1 MPASRRTVVRGGLV
15 KFRQRVL
22 RARTGPRTGHV
33 ARRGL
38 PWRWRCEHFPP
49 SLPLFPPSLPVFPS
63 SLPLLISF
71 LSPPL
76 LVPQARMRLLLL
88 PPYLGQGLLA
98 FYPLPLPPRSLRLH
112 ALPLPLVSCRS
123 CMQGRQLTRCSLQLL
138 CPRPSF
144 CTLPLPLSFL
154 FALTPRPQWPM
165 NVRTVAWSARTDS
178 KKSAPY
184 CIYYIKSLR
193 VL

>member
-88 PPYLGQGLLA
+88 PPLLGSGLAGILSPPPPAPKPPPPRAPAPAGQLSLLHAGATADPMLA
-98 FYPLPLPPRSLRLH
+98 PAPLPSPEFLH
-112 ALPLPLVSCRS
+112 APAPSLFPLCAHSS
-123 CMQGRQLTRCSLQLL
+123 AS
-138 CPRPSF
+138 
-144 CTLPLPLSFL
+144 
-154 FALTPRPQWPM
+154 
-165 NVRTVAWSARTDS
+165 VAHER
-178 KKSAPY
+178 
-184 CIYYIKSLR
+184 
-193 VL
+193 